1 MLDLLAAKPKF
12 TLPPSRAA
20 AATID
25 RYLLRAR
32 VPLQQQTRRPPLL
45 LSIDGTDGQTLDHF
59 ITLTAYYADRVIVGD
74 KTLLISLHHVG
85 PKTFYS

>member
-12 TLPPSRAA
+12 TLPASRAA

-32 VPLQQQTRRPPLL
+32 VPLQQQTRRPPL

-74 KTLLISLHHVG
+74 KTPLISLHHVG